1 MPLSILKPIL
11 NPSASN
17 AAPHSAAARRA
28 AEAEAAAQQAAA
40 QQAATQPSAQQPEGV
55 VFDLSD
61 KALQQVEE
69 ANAARSTASASPA
82 QGTAAQT
89 PAAAPTPVVTAQPA
103 AAVVSSDAAGRA
115 YGVSLNVKPAEEKVV
130 PVVSRELAPSDPS
143 EEERARAWAIRGME
157 RGKLLDLVEKLKV
170 TPQADPAEK
179 EVAEH
184 TAAQP
189 FVQAAPDRKGAA

>member
-1 MPLSILKPIL
+1 MELGTSKPVL
-11 NPSASN
+11 NPSVSN
-17 AAPHSAAARRA
+17 AAPNSAAARKA

-40 QQAATQPSAQQPEGV
+40 QQAATQSGDQQSEGV

-69 ANAARSTASASPA
+69 AEAARSAASASPA
-82 QGTAAQT
+82 QG
-89 PAAAPTPVVTAQPA
+89 
-103 AAVVSSDAAGRA
+103 AAGRA
-115 YGVSLNVKPAEEKVV
+115 YGASLNVKPAEEKAA
-130 PVVSRELAPSDPS
+130 PVVSQQPAPSDPS
-143 EEERARAWAIRGME
+143 EEARARAWAIRGME
-157 RGKLLDLVEKLKV
+157 QGKLLDLVERLKV

>member
-1 MPLSILKPIL
+1 MALGILKPVL
-11 NPSASN
+11 NPLLSPSASN
-17 AAPHSAAARRA
+17 AAPNSAAARRA
-28 AEAEAAAQQAAA
+28 AEALAAAQQAAA
-40 QQAATQPSAQQPEGV
+40 SQPGPQQSEGV

-61 KALQQVEE
+61 KALQQVDE
-69 ANAARSTASASPA
+69 AEAARSTASAAQPPA
-82 QGTAAQT
+82 ATQT
-89 PAAAPTPVVTAQPA
+89 PVTAVQTA
-103 AAVVSSDAAGRA
+103 AAVGSSGAARSASGASRD
-115 YGVSLNVKPAEEKVV
+115 VKPAEEKVA

-179 EVAEH
+179 EVAQH

>member
-1 MPLSILKPIL
+1 MELGTSKPVL
-11 NPSASN
+11 NPSVSN
-17 AAPHSAAARRA
+17 AAPNSAAARKA

-40 QQAATQPSAQQPEGV
+40 QQAATQSGDQQSEGV

-69 ANAARSTASASPA
+69 AEAARSAASASPA
-82 QGTAAQT
+82 QGAAAQPPAAAQT
-89 PAAAPTPVVTAQPA
+89 PATTAQTPA
-103 AAVVSSDAAGRA
+103 AVGLSGAAGRA
-115 YGVSLNVKPAEEKVV
+115 YGASLNVKPAEEKAA
-130 PVVSRELAPSDPS
+130 PVVSQQPAPSDPS
-143 EEERARAWAIRGME
+143 EEARARAWAIRGME
-157 RGKLLDLVEKLKV
+157 QGKLLDLVERLKV

>member
-1 MPLSILKPIL
+1 MVLGILKPVL
-11 NPSASN
+11 NPLLSPAASN
-17 AAPHSAAARRA
+17 AASESSVARSA
-28 AEAEAAAQQAAA
+28 AEAQAAA
-40 QQAATQPSAQQPEGV
+40 QQAATQPGVDQSEGV

-69 ANAARSTASASPA
+69 AAAAQSAASASPA
-82 QGTAAQT
+82 QDAAAQT
-89 PAAAPTPVVTAQPA
+89 PVTSAGASSGAARGASMT
-103 AAVVSSDAAGRA
+103 D
-115 YGVSLNVKPAEEKVV
+115 KPAEEKAA

-157 RGKLLDLVEKLKV
+157 RGKLLDLVERLKV

-189 FVQAAPDRKGAA
+189 FVQAAPDRKDDA